1 MIVVHLHF
9 SLRYNRMKENKP
21 KTSRRKF
28 IKKVGTGIAAS
39 AAISGLVPV
48 THALQANTEIARER
62 GLIES
67 TIGQATRLLMD
78 SSVKESPDLSAIY
91 RQLGGANS
99 FTTQLLAETFGSRTF
114 GHPGVYR
121 LEPASVPDF
130 ARLNEALTAK
140 AKEISSRQSTAQTND
155 VPSGEPGTPN
165 AVFRIPGVTIEKID
179 ITINC

>member
-1 MIVVHLHF
+1 MIVVHLQY
-9 SLRYNRMKENKP
+9 SLRYNQMNENKP

-28 IKKVGTGIAAS
+28 IKKVGTGLAAS
-39 AAISGLVPV
+39 AAISGLGPV
-48 THALQANTEIARER
+48 THALQANTDIARER

-114 GHPGVYR
+114 GYPGVYR
-121 LEPASVPDF
+121 LAPATVPDF
-130 ARLNEALTAK
+130 TRLSEALATK
-140 AKEISSRQSTAQTND
+140 AKEISSRQSTAQTNE
-155 VPSGEPGTPN
+155 VPYGEPGAPN
-165 AVFRIPGVTIEKID
+165 AAFRIPGITINTGD